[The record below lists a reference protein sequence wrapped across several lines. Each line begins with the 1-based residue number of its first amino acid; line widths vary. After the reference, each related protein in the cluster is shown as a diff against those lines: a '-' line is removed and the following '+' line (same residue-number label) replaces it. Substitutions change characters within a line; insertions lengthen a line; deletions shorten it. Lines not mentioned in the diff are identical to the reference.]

1 MAQVRQ
7 QTAVATGPASGV
19 DGRETP
25 ELPAACP
32 HCEVAFL
39 LEAAHLNAREGLVR
53 CGACGEVFNA
63 KWHLTADAEG
73 QSSGHAAE
81 GKAPAVGAG
90 AAPDYFPD
98 SETAENDAENDA
110 VDETDSG
117 ATGTGFKVPDAAH
130 GRAHTHTQQSSLR
143 QPAESGALPNSPK
156 LPERPAVS
164 VRADPQTSRANGINI
179 NGAPYIAPRASPL
192 SRLLWSVAAFGL
204 LVLLGLQVKYLFT
217 EKYAQHQEYG
227 PFLTAGCELFNCAL
241 PARTDSSRLTLTH
254 TRIDLHPFAPGAIRI
269 TVKLVNEAVF
279 AQPYPDLQVTLTDW
293 NGRVVGRR
301 TFPPGRYFA
310 EGQPDTLGSG
320 ELGVMLFDIAR
331 PHEKAVGFEVN
342 IVAGSASS

>member
-7 QTAVATGPASGV
+7 QTAVAAGPASGV

-25 ELPAACP
+25 PGLPAACP
-32 HCEVAFL
+32 HCEAAFL

-63 KWHLTADAEG
+63 KWHLTADTEG
-73 QSSGHAAE
+73 QSSGQSPE
-81 GKAPAVGAG
+81 SMAPPVGAG
-90 AAPDYFPD
+90 AAPD
-98 SETAENDAENDA
+98 
-110 VDETDSG
+110 
-117 ATGTGFKVPDAAH
+117 AAH
-130 GRAHTHTQQSSLR
+130 AHAQQNRLR
-143 QPAESGALPNSPK
+143 QPAKSGALPNSPN

-164 VRADPQTSRANGINI
+164 VRANPQTSRANGINI
-179 NGAPYIAPRASPL
+179 NGAPHIAPRANGININGAPHIAPRASPL

-204 LVLLGLQVKYLFT
+204 LVLLGLQVKYIFT

-310 EGQPDTLGSG
+310 EGQPETLGSG

>member
-1 MAQVRQ
+1 MARVRQ
-7 QTAVATGPASGV
+7 TGVAADPASAV
-19 DGRETP
+19 DGREAMTP
-25 ELPAACP
+25 LPAACP
-32 HCEVAFL
+32 HCEAAVL

-63 KWHLTADAEG
+63 KWHLTADAG
-73 QSSGHAAE
+73 HAAGHAAE
-81 GKAPAVGAG
+81 GQSPA
-90 AAPDYFPD
+90 
-98 SETAENDAENDA
+98 
-110 VDETDSG
+110 
-117 ATGTGFKVPDAAH
+117 
-130 GRAHTHTQQSSLR
+130 HTQQNRLR
-143 QPAESGALPNSPK
+143 PPAKSGALPNAPK

-164 VRADPQTSRANGINI
+164 VSADPQTSRANGINL
-179 NGAPYIAPRASPL
+179 NGAPAPRASPL
-192 SRLLWSVAAFGL
+192 SRLLWSVAALGL
-204 LVLLGLQVKYLFT
+204 LVLLGLQVTYLFT
-217 EKYAQHQEYG
+217 EKYAQHQSHS

>member
-1 MAQVRQ
+1 MARVRQ
-7 QTAVATGPASGV
+7 AGVAADPASAV
-19 DGRETP
+19 DGREAMTP
-25 ELPAACP
+25 LPAACP
-32 HCEVAFL
+32 HCEAAVL

-81 GKAPAVGAG
+81 GQSLKGQSLKGMAPTVGAG
-90 AAPDYFPD
+90 AAPD
-98 SETAENDAENDA
+98 
-110 VDETDSG
+110 
-117 ATGTGFKVPDAAH
+117 AA
-130 GRAHTHTQQSSLR
+130 HTQQSRLR
-143 QPAESGALPNSPK
+143 QPAKSGALPNSPK

-164 VRADPQTSRANGINI
+164 VRADPQTSRANGINL
-179 NGAPYIAPRASPL
+179 NGAPAPRASPL
-192 SRLLWSVAAFGL
+192 SRLLWSVAALGL
-204 LVLLGLQVKYLFT
+204 LVLLGLQVKYIFT

-227 PFLTAGCELFNCAL
+227 PFLTAGCEFFNCAL

-310 EGQPDTLGSG
+310 EGQPETLGSG

>member
-7 QTAVATGPASGV
+7 QTAVAASPASGV
-19 DGRETP
+19 DGHETP
-25 ELPAACP
+25 GLPAACP

-39 LEAAHLNAREGLVR
+39 LAAAHLNAREGLVR

-63 KWHLTADAEG
+63 KWHLTADTEG
-73 QSSGHAAE
+73 QFSGHAAE
-81 GKAPAVGAG
+81 GQSPGHAPESPAPAVGAG
-90 AAPDYFPD
+90 A
-98 SETAENDAENDA
+98 
-110 VDETDSG
+110 
-117 ATGTGFKVPDAAH
+117 VPDVAH
-130 GRAHTHTQQSSLR
+130 AHAQQSRLR
-143 QPAESGALPNSPK
+143 QPAKSDALPNSPK

-164 VRADPQTSRANGINI
+164 VRADPQTARANGINI
-179 NGAPYIAPRASPL
+179 NGAPHIAPRASPL
-192 SRLLWSVAAFGL
+192 SRLLWSVAALGL
-204 LVLLGLQVKYLFT
+204 LVLLGFQVKYLFT

-310 EGQPDTLGSG
+310 EEQPETLGSG

>member
-7 QTAVATGPASGV
+7 QTAVAASPASGV

-63 KWHLTADAEG
+63 KWHLTADTEG
-73 QSSGHAAE
+73 QSPGHAAE
-81 GKAPAVGAG
+81 GQSLKGQSLKGRAPPVGAG
-90 AAPDYFPD
+90 AAPD
-98 SETAENDAENDA
+98 
-110 VDETDSG
+110 
-117 ATGTGFKVPDAAH
+117 AAH
-130 GRAHTHTQQSSLR
+130 AHAQQSSLR
-143 QPAESGALPNSPK
+143 QPAKSDALPNSPK

-179 NGAPYIAPRASPL
+179 NGAPHIAPRASPM
-192 SRLLWSVAAFGL
+192 SRLLWSVAALGL
-204 LVLLGLQVKYLFT
+204 LVLLGLQVKYIFT

-310 EGQPDTLGSG
+310 EGQPETLGSG

>member
-1 MAQVRQ
+1 MIPFAPKVSPGIASEPLPVARVRQ
-7 QTAVATGPASGV
+7 AGGAADPASAV
-19 DGRETP
+19 DGHEAMTP
-25 ELPAACP
+25 LPAACP
-32 HCEVAFL
+32 HCEAAVL

-63 KWHLTADAEG
+63 KWHLTADTES

-81 GKAPAVGAG
+81 SQSLESMAPPVGAG
-90 AAPDYFPD
+90 AAPD
-98 SETAENDAENDA
+98 
-110 VDETDSG
+110 
-117 ATGTGFKVPDAAH
+117 AAH
-130 GRAHTHTQQSSLR
+130 AHAQQSSLR
-143 QPAESGALPNSPK
+143 QPAKSGALPNSPK

-179 NGAPYIAPRASPL
+179 NGAPHIAPRASPL
-192 SRLLWSVAAFGL
+192 SRMLWSVAALGL

-254 TRIDLHPFAPGAIRI
+254 TRIDLHPSAPGAIRI

-310 EGQPDTLGSG
+310 EGQPETLGSG

-342 IVAGSASS
+342 IVAGSGSS

>member
-1 MAQVRQ
+1 MARVR
-7 QTAVATGPASGV
+7 QTAVATSPASPASAV
-19 DGRETP
+19 DGHEAMTP
-25 ELPAACP
+25 LPAACP

-73 QSSGHAAE
+73 QFPKGM
-81 GKAPAVGAG
+81 APAVGAR
-90 AAPDYFPD
+90 AA
-98 SETAENDAENDA
+98 
-110 VDETDSG
+110 
-117 ATGTGFKVPDAAH
+117 PDAAH
-130 GRAHTHTQQSSLR
+130 AHAQQSSLR
-143 QPAESGALPNSPK
+143 QPAKSDALPNSPK

-179 NGAPYIAPRASPL
+179 NGAPHIAPRASPM
-192 SRLLWSVAAFGL
+192 SRLLWSVAALGL

-217 EKYAQHQEYG
+217 EKYAQHQSHS
-227 PFLTAGCELFNCAL
+227 PFLTTGCELFNCKL
-241 PARTDSSRLTLTH
+241 PARSDSSRLTLTH

-310 EGQPDTLGSG
+310 EGQPETLGSG

-342 IVAGSASS
+342 IVAGSGSS

>member
-7 QTAVATGPASGV
+7 QTAVAAGPASGV

-25 ELPAACP
+25 GLPAACP

-39 LEAAHLNAREGLVR
+39 LDAAHLNAREGLVR

-63 KWHLTADAEG
+63 KWHLTADTES

-81 GKAPAVGAG
+81 GPAPTVGAG
-90 AAPDYFPD
+90 AAPD
-98 SETAENDAENDA
+98 
-110 VDETDSG
+110 
-117 ATGTGFKVPDAAH
+117 AAH
-130 GRAHTHTQQSSLR
+130 AHAQQSSLR
-143 QPAESGALPNSPK
+143 QPAKSGALPNSPN

-179 NGAPYIAPRASPL
+179 NGAPHIAPRASPL
-192 SRLLWSVAAFGL
+192 SRLLWSVAALGL

-310 EGQPDTLGSG
+310 EGQPETLGSG

>member
-1 MAQVRQ
+1 MARVRQ
-7 QTAVATGPASGV
+7 AGVAVGPASAV
-19 DGRETP
+19 DGRETMTP
-25 ELPAACP
+25 LPAACP
-32 HCEVAFL
+32 HCEAAVL
-39 LEAAHLNAREGLVR
+39 LDAAHLNAREGLVR

-73 QSSGHAAE
+73 QSPESM
-81 GKAPAVGAG
+81 APAVGA
-90 AAPDYFPD
+90 APDAPAY
-98 SETAENDAENDA
+98 
-110 VDETDSG
+110 
-117 ATGTGFKVPDAAH
+117 
-130 GRAHTHTQQSSLR
+130 TQQNRLR
-143 QPAESGALPNSPK
+143 QPAKSGALPNSPTPRNSPK
-156 LPERPAVS
+156 LPDRSAASVS
-164 VRADPQTSRANGINI
+164 TDPQTSRANGINL
-179 NGAPYIAPRASPL
+179 NGALAPRTVPL
-192 SRLLWSVAAFGL
+192 SRLLWSVAALGL
-204 LVLLGLQVKYLFT
+204 LVVLGWQVKYAYT

-310 EGQPDTLGSG
+310 EGQPETLGSG

>member
-1 MAQVRQ
+1 MIPFAPKVSPGIASEPLPVARVRQ
-7 QTAVATGPASGV
+7 AGVAADPASGV
-19 DGRETP
+19 DGREAMTP
-25 ELPAACP
+25 LPAACP
-32 HCEVAFL
+32 HCEAAVL

-63 KWHLTADAEG
+63 KWHLTADAG
-73 QSSGHAAE
+73 HAAGHAAE
-81 GKAPAVGAG
+81 GQSPV
-90 AAPDYFPD
+90 
-98 SETAENDAENDA
+98 
-110 VDETDSG
+110 
-117 ATGTGFKVPDAAH
+117 
-130 GRAHTHTQQSSLR
+130 HTQQNRLR
-143 QPAESGALPNSPK
+143 PPAKSGALPNAPNLPK
-156 LPERPAVS
+156 RPAVS
-164 VRADPQTSRANGINI
+164 VSADPQTSRANGINI
-179 NGAPYIAPRASPL
+179 NGTPYIAPRASPL

-217 EKYAQHQEYG
+217 EKYAQHQSHS